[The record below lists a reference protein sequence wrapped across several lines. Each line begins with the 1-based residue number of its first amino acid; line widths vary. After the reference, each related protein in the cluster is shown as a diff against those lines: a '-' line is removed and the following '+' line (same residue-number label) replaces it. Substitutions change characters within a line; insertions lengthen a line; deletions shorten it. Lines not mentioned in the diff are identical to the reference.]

1 MYSEPTG
8 DGNARHPGGV
18 TAVGDYKYELRRE
31 NAVIAT
37 GRIQL
42 DEPPSPGDTLSLG
55 SQRAL
60 VEDVLHLGRTPRLIL
75 EAR

>member
-1 MYSEPTG
+1 V
-8 DGNARHPGGV
+8 A
-18 TAVGDYKYELRRE
+18 DYKYELRRD

-42 DEPPSPGDTLSLG
+42 DDAPSPGETLTLG
-55 SQRAL
+55 TQR
-60 VEDVLHLGRTPRLIL
+60 VHVTDVVRLGRTPRLIL

>member
-1 MYSEPTG
+1 MLGTRG
-8 DGNARHPGGV
+8 C
-18 TAVGDYKYELRRE
+18 TAVGDYKYELRRD

-42 DEPPSPGDTLSLG
+42 DDPPAPGDTLSLG
-55 SQRAL
+55 TQTVR
-60 VEDVLHLGRTPRLIL
+60 VESVVHLGRTPRLIL

>member
-1 MYSEPTG
+1 MLGTRG
-8 DGNARHPGGV
+8 C

-31 NAVIAT
+31 SAVIAT

-42 DEPPSPGDTLSLG
+42 DTPPSPGDTLSLG
-55 SQRAL
+55 SQVVRVAE
-60 VEDVLHLGRTPRLIL
+60 VVHLGRTPRLIL